1 MKRRSPKSSARVGA
15 PAQPPAAAPPRLV
28 AAIDIGATAIRMEIA
43 QIGPDGAPKT
53 LESLSQPAGL
63 GKDTFTSGAI
73 RRATIEECVGIL
85 RRFRQVMDEYGIRD
99 PAAIRA
105 IATSAVQEAANKDQ
119 FLDRVYIATQI
130 PVECVEDIEL
140 SRLTYLAVRDLL
152 AREGGAK
159 APDALV
165 VEVGGGSTEVLLMQ
179 GGHVTFSETYRL
191 GALRM
196 RETLESGRAPAEQQR
211 RTLAQDI
218 HRTVEQMQH
227 SLPIRTISTLI
238 AISGDVRRAASHLVP
253 GWDAARIGTL
263 RPRDLARFVEPL
275 LSLDAEA
282 LMRRHRLPPVEAET
296 IGPALL
302 SYCEI
307 ARAFGVK
314 RILVPKVNLRTALEL
329 EMSARPEWTDEFR
342 DQVRHS
348 AAALADRY
356 RVDRRHAAQVAD
368 IAIRLFRELQPLHG
382 LGARHEFLLEI
393 AAQLHEVGLFIN
405 NRSHHKHSM
414 YLILNSDLFGVTR
427 EDLQS
432 IALIARY
439 HRRSA
444 PLPEHPY
451 YGALPREQ
459 RLVVQK
465 LAALLRVADALERS
479 HLQRVRDFTVERTE
493 GRLTLTIRDVEDL
506 TIERLAI
513 REKGGLFE
521 DIFGLT
527 IDLDRGHAMK
537 GPEGHV

>member
-1 MKRRSPKSSARVGA
+1 MKSRSPKPGARVRVPA
-15 PAQPPAAAPPRLV
+15 PPPAATPPRLV

-43 QIGPDGAPKT
+43 QIGPDGTPKT

-63 GKDTFTSGAI
+63 GKDTFTTGAI

-99 PAAIRA
+99 PTAIRA

-152 AREGGAK
+152 AGEGGAK

-227 SLPIRTISTLI
+227 SLPIRRIATLI

-253 GWDAARIGTL
+253 GWDAVRIGTL

-329 EMSARPEWTDEFR
+329 EMSARPEWAAEFR

-368 IAIRLFRELQPLHG
+368 IAIRLFRELQSLHG
-382 LGARHEFLLEI
+382 LGPRHEFLLEI

-414 YLILNSDLFGVTR
+414 YLILNSDLFG
-427 EDLQS
+427 LG
-432 IALIARY
+432 ARD
-439 HRRSA
+439 
-444 PLPEHPY
+444 
-451 YGALPREQ
+451 
-459 RLVVQK
+459 K
-465 LAALLRVADALERS
+465 LL
-479 HLQRVRDFTVERTE
+479 
-493 GRLTLTIRDVEDL
+493 
-506 TIERLAI
+506 
-513 REKGGLFE
+513 
-521 DIFGLT
+521 
-527 IDLDRGHAMK
+527 
-537 GPEGHV
+537 

>member
-1 MKRRSPKSSARVGA
+1 MKRRPTRPSARVRA
-15 PAQPPAAAPPRLV
+15 PASPVAPAAPRLV
-28 AAIDIGATAIRMEIA
+28 AVIDIGATAIRMEIA
-43 QIGPDGAPKT
+43 QVGPDGAPKI

-63 GKDTFTSGAI
+63 GKDTFTAGAI

-85 RRFRQVMDEYGIRD
+85 RRFRKVMDEYGIRD
-99 PAAIRA
+99 PSAIRA
-105 IATSAVQEAANKDQ
+105 IATSAVQEAANKDL

-152 AREGGAK
+152 ARECGAK
-159 APDALV
+159 ARNALV
-165 VEVGGGSTEVLLMQ
+165 VEIGGGSTEVLLMQ

-196 RETLESGRAPAEQQR
+196 RETLESGRAPAAQQR

-227 SLPIRTISTLI
+227 SLPVRRVATMI
-238 AISGDVRRAASHLVP
+238 AISGDVRRAATHLVP
-253 GWDAARIGTL
+253 GWDAARIGVLT
-263 RPRDLARFVEPL
+263 PRDLARFVEPL

-329 EMSARPEWTDEFR
+329 EMSARPEWADEFR

-382 LGARHEFLLEI
+382 LGPRHEFLLEI

-444 PLPEHPY
+444 PLPEHPI

-465 LAALLRVADALERS
+465 LSALLRVADALDRS
-479 HLQRVRDFTVERTE
+479 HLQRVRDFSVERSD

-521 DIFGLT
+521 DIFGLM

>member
-1 MKRRSPKSSARVGA
+1 MKRRSPRPAARVRA
-15 PAQPPAAAPPRLV
+15 PSPEPAAPRLV
-28 AAIDIGATAIRMEIA
+28 AVIDIGATAIRMEIA
-43 QIGPDGAPKT
+43 QVGPGGAPRT
-53 LESLSQPAGL
+53 LESLAQPAGL
-63 GKDTFTSGAI
+63 GKDTFATGSI

-99 PAAIRA
+99 AASIRA
-105 IATSAVQEAANKDQ
+105 IATSAVQEAANRDQ
-119 FLDRVYIATQI
+119 FLDRIFIATQI
-130 PVECVEDIEL
+130 QVDCVEDIEL

-159 APDALV
+159 ARDALV

-218 HRTVEQMQH
+218 HRTVEQMRH
-227 SLPIRTISTLI
+227 SLPVQRIPTMI
-238 AISGDVRRAASHLVP
+238 AISGDARLAAANLVP
-253 GWDAARIGTL
+253 GWESARLGTIS
-263 RPRDLARFVEPL
+263 PRDLVRFVEPL
-275 LSLDAEA
+275 LALDAEA
-282 LMRRHRLPPVEAET
+282 LMRRHRLSPVEAET
-296 IGPALL
+296 VGPALL

-307 ARAFGVK
+307 ARTFGVK
-314 RILVPKVNLRTALEL
+314 RILVPKVSLRTALEL

-342 DQVRHS
+342 GQVRHS

-356 RVDRRHAAQVAD
+356 HVDRRHAAQVAD
-368 IAIRLFRELQPLHG
+368 ISIHLFRALAPLHG

-414 YLILNSDLFGVTR
+414 YLILHSDLFGVTR
-427 EDLQS
+427 EDLLL

-451 YGALPREQ
+451 YGTLPREQ

-465 LAALLRVADALERS
+465 LAAILRVADALERS
-479 HLQRVRDFTVERTE
+479 HLQRVRDFRVERTA
-493 GRLTLTIRDVEDL
+493 GRLTLTIHDVEDL

-521 DIFGLT
+521 DIYGLT

-537 GPEGHV
+537 GPEGNV